1 MNKSHI
7 QLELERNPLEV
18 LLRYVEGKLSSP
30 ESKTVETLVAENPV
44 YTDALEGL
52 QSMENPALARS
63 MTNDLRFR
71 TRSLLR
77 RTAKPR
83 IAQFNLNQYITSAV
97 AVVVILFAAAS
108 VVYFYSRNDV
118 ETAGTIASAE
128 QEDSQTA
135 AIDEKDDRLR
145 PFKRTAPVEHDG
157 PSLTEELMADAE
169 QPGESASKRSLLDEY
184 NEAPA
189 ETAPARPATTT
200 SSKPAPATAGAR
212 EDTITVALRNEP
224 TLSDDRKAEYEEAR
238 TREEAAEEKIA
249 EAEESIA
256 DDFAEEAK
264 EEVAASKARSS
275 SPERTAGVV
284 TQGNT
289 FEDPAKA
296 WRERQ
301 AKKTA
306 LTKKGEVFFNTSK
319 YAEAEK
325 VFLELYT
332 MDQLDPKTQY
342 YLGSTYFYLGRP
354 AEATIYL
361 EQVIRVSSDYLEE
374 AQWRLADA
382 YLAVNKLD
390 EAKTLLKKISKQ
402 NGKYSDR
409 AQAKYKDLK

>member
-44 YTDALEGL
+44 YNDALEGL
-52 QSMENPALARS
+52 QTMENPALARS

-77 RTAKPR
+77 RTTKPR

-118 ETAGTIASAE
+118 ETAGTIASVE
-128 QEDSQTA
+128 QDNTQTTA
-135 AIDEKDDRLR
+135 VDEKDDRLR
-145 PFKRTAPVEHDG
+145 PFKRTVPAEYDG
-157 PSLTEELMADAE
+157 PSLTEELIADAAPADAPE
-169 QPGESASKRSLLDEY
+169 GRQSLLDEY
-184 NEAPA
+184 NEIPA
-189 ETAPARPATTT
+189 EEVSRPSPTETTAAVAA
-200 SSKPAPATAGAR
+200 KEAR
-212 EDTITVALRNEP
+212 EDTIYVALRNDP
-224 TLSDDRKAEYEEAR
+224 TLTTDRQAEYDDAR
-238 TREEAAEEKIA
+238 TLDEASDSTAVLEEVIA
-249 EAEESIA
+249 A
-256 DDFAEEAK
+256 DDFAEAAEEEAVVTK
-264 EEVAASKARSS
+264 SRSS
-275 SPERTAGVV
+275 APGKTTGVV

-301 AKKTA
+301 EKKES
-306 LTKKGEVFFNTSK
+306 LTKKGEMYFNTSK
-319 YAEAEK
+319 YAQAEK

-382 YLAVNKLD
+382 YLAVNKLE
-390 EAKTLLKKISKQ
+390 EAKKLLKKISKQ